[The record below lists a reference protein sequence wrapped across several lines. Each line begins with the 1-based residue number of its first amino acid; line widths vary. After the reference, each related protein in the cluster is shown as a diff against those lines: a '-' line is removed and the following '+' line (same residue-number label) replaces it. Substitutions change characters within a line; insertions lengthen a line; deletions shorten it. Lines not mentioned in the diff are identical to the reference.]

1 MTKKALIKSNKRVKD
16 SGEVFTP
23 TELVDEML
31 DKLPQDVFTNP
42 EKTFIDPACG
52 DGNFL
57 VRVLERKIQNG
68 STPLQAL
75 QTTYGIDIM
84 PDNIDECRERLLGV
98 ATRRNNGRAD
108 KAWRESLLNN
118 IRFGNTLER
127 TPERIFAEDQS
138 IAERKKQIR
147 AETMALEEEMSSL
160 AQKIEELQG
169 AKDALASENDSLDKQ
184 NSV

>member
-1 MTKKALIKSNKRVKD
+1 MSNLIKSKKRSD
-16 SGEVFTP
+16 ELGEVFTP
-23 TELVDEML
+23 QWLVDEML
-31 DKLPQDVFTNP
+31 DELPQDVFTNP

-84 PDNIDECRERLLGV
+84 PDNIDECRKRLIGV
-98 ATRRNNGRAD
+98 AMKMNNNHAD
-108 KAWRESLLNN
+108 IAWREPLLNN

-127 TPERIFAEDQS
+127 TPEEIFTEEQS
-138 IAERKKQIR
+138 IAQRRKEIR
-147 AETMALEEEMSSL
+147 TEILDLEEEIAPL
-160 AQKIEELQG
+160 LQKLEELQK
-169 AKDALASENDSLDKQ
+169 AKEALIKENESLSK
-184 NSV
+184 

>member
-1 MTKKALIKSNKRVKD
+1 MTSKTEERIKAT
-16 SGEVFTP
+16 GEVFTP
-23 TELVDEML
+23 QWLVDEML

-84 PDNIDECRERLLGV
+84 PDNIDECRKRLII
-98 ATRRNNGRAD
+98 AAMKMNND
-108 KAWRESLLNN
+108 HYESAWREPLSNN

-127 TPERIFAEDQS
+127 TPEEIFTEEQS
-138 IAERKKQIR
+138 IAKRRKEIR
-147 AETMALEEEMSSL
+147 TEILDLDEEIAPL
-160 AQKIEELQG
+160 LQKLEELQK
-169 AKDALASENDSLDKQ
+169 AKDALVKENESLGKETT
-184 NSV
+184 